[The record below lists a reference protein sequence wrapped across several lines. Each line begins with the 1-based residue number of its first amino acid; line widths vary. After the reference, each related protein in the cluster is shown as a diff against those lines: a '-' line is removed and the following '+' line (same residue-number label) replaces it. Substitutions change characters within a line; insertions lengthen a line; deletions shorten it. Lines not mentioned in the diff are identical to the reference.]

1 MDLDGKRIVVVGGSR
16 GLGFG
21 MVGAFVAR
29 AANVTVVARD
39 STILQAVGEQLA
51 VTTVAA
57 DATSADAAKRI
68 MSETRPDVVIM
79 NAGAEP
85 PMDRIDRIGWEA
97 FTTNWNVDVK
107 AALHWVQ
114 AALTLPMAPGGLVVL
129 VSSGAAVQGSPLS
142 GGYAGA
148 KRAQWFIAKY
158 AEGLST
164 QLGLGLRFRV
174 IVPRQMFAGTGVGN
188 AGISGYAAAAG
199 RTFAE
204 QAAAWPDMTPRGFGD
219 TVAELIG
226 ETALEEAMIY
236 AVRGDTGVTVIND
249 G

>member
-1 MDLDGKRIVVVGGSR
+1 MDLAGKRIVVVGGSR
-16 GLGFG
+16 GLGRG
-21 MVGAFVAR
+21 LAEAFVAR
-29 AANVTVVARD
+29 AAEVTVVARNAD
-39 STILQAVGEQLA
+39 AVQGAGEQPA
-51 VTTVAA
+51 VTALSA
-57 DATSADAAKRI
+57 DATDVDAAWRI
-68 MSETRPDVVIM
+68 MEQTRPDLVIM

-85 PMDRIDRIGWEA
+85 PMERIDRIGWEA

-114 AALTLPMAPGGLVVL
+114 AALTLPMRPGGLVVL

-158 AEGLST
+158 AEALSA

-174 IVPRQMFAGTGVGN
+174 IVPRQMFAGTGVGDT
-188 AGISGYAAAAG
+188 GITAYAAAAG

-204 QAAAWPDMTPRGFGD
+204 QAATWPDMTPRAFGD
-219 TVAELIG
+219 MVADLIG
-226 ETALEEAMIY
+226 RTDLAEAMVY
-236 AVRGDTGVTVIND
+236 GMRGDTGVTVIE
-249 G
+249 

>member
-1 MDLDGKRIVVVGGSR
+1 MNLDGKRIVVVGGSR
-16 GLGFG
+16 GLGRG
-21 MVGAFVAR
+21 LAEAFVAR
-29 AANVTVVARD
+29 AADVTVVARNAD
-39 STILQAVGEQLA
+39 AVQGAGEQG
-51 VTTVAA
+51 TVSAISA
-57 DATSADAAKRI
+57 DATDVDAAWRI
-68 MSETRPDVVIM
+68 MEQTRPDLVIM

-85 PMDRIDRIGWEA
+85 PMERIDRIGWEA
-97 FTTNWNVDVK
+97 FTANWNVDVK

-158 AEGLST
+158 AEGLSA

-174 IVPRQMFAGTGVGN
+174 IVPRQMFAGTGVGDT
-188 AGISGYAAAAG
+188 GIGAYAAAAG

-204 QAAAWPDMTPRGFGD
+204 QAATGPDMTPRAFGD
-219 TVAELIG
+219 MVADLIG
-226 ETALEEAMIY
+226 RTDLAEAMVY
-236 AVRGDTGVTVIND
+236 GVRGDTGVTVIE
-249 G
+249 

>member
-1 MDLDGKRIVVVGGSR
+1 MDLEGKRIVVVGGSR
-16 GLGFG
+16 GLGRG
-21 MVGAFVAR
+21 LAEAFVAR
-29 AANVTVVARD
+29 AAEVTVIARTAD
-39 STILQAVGEQLA
+39 AVQEAGEQPA
-51 VTTVAA
+51 VTAISA
-57 DATSADAAKRI
+57 DATDADAAWRI
-68 MSETRPDVVIM
+68 TEETRPDLVIM

-85 PMDRIDRIGWEA
+85 PMERIDRIGWEA

-158 AEGLST
+158 AESLSAE
-164 QLGLGLRFRV
+164 LGLGLRFRV
-174 IVPRQMFAGTGVGN
+174 IVPRQMFAGTGVGDT
-188 AGISGYAAAAG
+188 GIKAYAAKAG

-204 QAAAWPDMTPRGFGD
+204 QAATWPDMTPRAFGD
-219 TVAELIG
+219 MVADLIG
-226 ETALEEAMIY
+226 RTDLAEAMVY
-236 AVRGDTGVTVIND
+236 GVRGDTGVTVIE
-249 G
+249 